1 MKVADFFQKARSA
14 ARNSHSEPRD
24 VPPHQSQPN
33 YYDDHPAAGRSRG
46 KRTAGLTT
54 AKLLYWLCWAA
65 FFWFAYLN
73 VNPYAQ
79 AASFILASISDNT
92 LVQWFLSWPLIGPLL
107 ASLAL
112 AAHWIIGLI
121 VWGVIQTI
129 EVLPI
134 ILHHDRRFMR
144 TVIAENGK
152 AQRFA
157 IAEDDSPTIRSLK
170 KWYNLF
176 PSLVVSK
183 TRKWRKVTYAIDAL
197 ICFWFILRL
206 RVASESAVPADDRTV
221 VRPRLGQHCAQSRDA
236 VCDRSADPPLAVC
249 RPDCLPLRTV
259 VPISVTRCME

>member
-176 PSLVVSK
+176 PLAGRLQNPQVAQSHLCDRRPDLLPGLSSGSGWRQNLLFLLMTGQWYALDWGNIALSLV
-183 TRKWRKVTYAIDAL
+183 TLFAIEVL
-197 ICFWFILRL
+197 IHLLLF
-206 RVASESAVPADDRTV
+206 V
-221 VRPRLGQHCAQSRDA
+221 GQIVYHYELSSQYQ
-236 VCDRSADPPLAVC
+236 
-249 RPDCLPLRTV
+249 
-259 VPISVTRCME
+259 

>member
-1 MKVADFFQKARSA
+1 MKVADFFKKARSA
-14 ARNSHSEPRD
+14 AQDNSHSEPRD
-24 VPPHQSQPN
+24 VPPQSQPN
-33 YYDDHPAAGRSRG
+33 YYDDNPAGSARG
-46 KRTAGLTT
+46 SKGKSSAGLTT
-54 AKLLYWLCWAA
+54 AQILYWLCWAA

-79 AASFILASISDNT
+79 AASFILSTISDNT

-197 ICFWFILRL
+197 ICFLVYPPAPGGVRNLLFLLMTGQWYALDWGNIALSLVTLFAIEVLIHL
-206 RVASESAVPADDRTV
+206 LLFVGQIVYHYELSA
-221 VRPRLGQHCAQSRDA
+221 QYQ
-236 VCDRSADPPLAVC
+236 
-249 RPDCLPLRTV
+249 
-259 VPISVTRCME
+259 